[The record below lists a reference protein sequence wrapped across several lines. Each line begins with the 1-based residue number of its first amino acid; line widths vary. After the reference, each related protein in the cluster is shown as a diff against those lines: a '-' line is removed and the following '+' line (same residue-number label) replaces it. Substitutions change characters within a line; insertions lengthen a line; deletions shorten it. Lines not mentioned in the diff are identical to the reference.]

1 MVHILGNTLTS
12 FKVLSSSR
20 SQQQHSKSSL
30 FFQQHRIYMF
40 TFQKCTKNIGPSNL
54 TLQIEKSRA

>member
-20 SQQQHSKSSL
+20 SQQQRSKSSS
-30 FFQQHRIYMF
+30 FFQQHHIYMF
-40 TFQKCTKNIGPSNL
+40 TFQEHTKNIGPSNL
-54 TLQIEKSRA
+54 ASQIEKSRS